1 MKNIS
6 LIVVSFFMVLTS
18 FTGCIEDLDLEPVEK
33 VDEIKDESDNTNNIV
48 DEINNTEE
56 KTEERPTNQWT
67 FYRDFVECD
76 TNNNSIV
83 AYGEFV
89 DCLNMDL
96 VNDGES
102 MVAASSE
109 FANEVFSMAD
119 LDVDGNLTSSEFDYI
134 KNYPHE
140 AEEGCMD
147 SNANNF
153 NANATEEDNTCDYD
167 LDDDGVLD
175 VDEILGCTDSTA
187 LNYNSEATDEDG
199 TCFYFQPQTTD
210 ELETAVD
217 EWIANSTSANSTY
230 GEINTWDTSLITDMS
245 YLFYD
250 TSFNGD
256 ISDWDVSS
264 VKYMNDMF
272 WKTTEFNQ
280 SLSSWDVSSV
290 TDMSYM
296 FGYAGSFNQDIS
308 AWDVSSVTGMGGM
321 FSSTSFNQDISDWD
335 VSSVTFMGVMFSSTE
350 SFNQPLSGWDVSSVT
365 NMKSMF
371 AYAESFNQDI
381 SDWDV
386 SSVTNMYA
394 MFYYAYNFDQDI
406 SDWDVSSVTNMGLMF
421 DNTDD
426 LSDDN
431 KCYIH
436 TSFSSNDNWEYYWE
450 EYCEGSNQSHDISIT
465 DNMKFDPE
473 ELTIS
478 VGDTVTWTNNDGISH
493 TATSTDG
500 PESFDSGNMGSGDT
514 WSFTFTEA
522 GTYEYKCN
530 YHSSQTG
537 RIIVN
542 A

>member
-1 MKNIS
+1 MNKSYLLVIC
-6 LIVVSFFMVLTS
+6 LFLTS
-18 FTGCIEDLDLEPVEK
+18 FTGCIEDPDLEPAEK

-48 DEINNTEE
+48 DETNNTEE

-67 FYRDFVECD
+67 FYREFVECD

-109 FANEVFSMAD
+109 FANEVFSIAD

-175 VDEILGCTDSTA
+175 ADEILGCTDSTA

-199 TCFYFQPQTTD
+199 TCFHFQPETKD
-210 ELETAVD
+210 ELQTAVD

-245 YLFYD
+245 ELFYD
-250 TSFNGD
+250 EGTFNGD

-264 VKYMNDMF
+264 VTSIGSMF
-272 WKTTEFNQ
+272 DYAYSFNQ
-280 SLSSWDVSSV
+280 DISNWDVSSV
-290 TDMSYM
+290 TDMQYM
-296 FGYAGSFNQDIS
+296 FWYASSFNQDI
-308 AWDVSSVTGMGGM
+308 
-321 FSSTSFNQDISDWD
+321 
-335 VSSVTFMGVMFSSTE
+335 
-350 SFNQPLSGWDVSSVT
+350 SGWDVSSVT
-365 NMKSMF
+365 NMKR
-371 AYAESFNQDI
+371 
-381 SDWDV
+381 
-386 SSVTNMYA
+386 
-394 MFYYAYNFDQDI
+394 
-406 SDWDVSSVTNMGLMF
+406 MF

-436 TSFSSNDNWEYYWE
+436 TSFSSNDNWYYNWD
-450 EYCEGSNQSHDISIT
+450 EYCD
-465 DNMKFDPE
+465 
-473 ELTIS
+473 
-478 VGDTVTWTNNDGISH
+478 
-493 TATSTDG
+493 
-500 PESFDSGNMGSGDT
+500 
-514 WSFTFTEA
+514 
-522 GTYEYKCN
+522 
-530 YHSSQTG
+530 
-537 RIIVN
+537 
-542 A
+542 